1 MRHDRRL
8 DPTAGRRLSM
18 VTSILKLSPAAL
30 LFSAALLA
38 TSSAGA
44 QRATMAPPPAGPKT
58 LVGIVSD
65 TAGNPVDSVEVFITA
80 VKRRTMSG
88 PNGAFRFDDL
98 KSETYDVS
106 TRRLGYLPQL
116 RKVKVGDEGGTT
128 AFSLVPYM
136 RGLPPV
142 VSSSSRGGLSGV
154 IGDTAYNIVSGAQI
168 SVMAS
173 DRRTV
178 SDSTGSFFLDLKP
191 GKYMV
196 RVNRSGFASR
206 LVSVTIPN
214 DSGRRM
220 VVWLSP
226 SSRGESAREEWAIE
240 NLNARLVRRNPVW
253 STIYSREDIN
263 KMGMTDAAQL
273 ATIGARKRVDDNCPA
288 IIDGGPTTA
297 PIWAFAASDIETME
311 TYTPKPASYAPTS
324 IMGRGIQP
332 RARAESDDC
341 PVTVY
346 LWLRK

>member
-1 MRHDRRL
+1 
-8 DPTAGRRLSM
+8 
-18 VTSILKLSPAAL
+18 
-30 LFSAALLA
+30 
-38 TSSAGA
+38 
-44 QRATMAPPPAGPKT
+44 MAPQPAGPRT
-58 LVGIVSD
+58 LIGVVTD
-65 TAGNPVDSVEVFITA
+65 TSGTPVDSVEVFIA
-80 VKRRTMSG
+80 SLKRRAMSG
-88 PNGAFRFDDL
+88 PDGAFRFDDL
-98 KSETYDVS
+98 KPGTYALS
-106 TRRLGYLPQL
+106 ARRLGYLPQL
-116 RKVKVGDEGGTT
+116 QKVKVGDDGGTT

-154 IGDTAYNIVSGAQI
+154 IGDTAYNIVAGAD
-168 SVMAS
+168 VTVLAS
-173 DRRTV
+173 DHRAV
-178 SDSTGSFFLDLKP
+178 SDSTGSFFIDLRP
-191 GKYMV
+191 GRYMV
-196 RVNRSGFASR
+196 RVKRPGYSPR

-226 SSRGESAREEWAIE
+226 AGPGGSNHEEWAMDSLAE
-240 NLNARLVRRNPVW
+240 RLLRRNPVW

-288 IIDGGPTTA
+288 IIDGGPRTA

-311 TYTPKPASYAPTS
+311 TYTPKPPSYAPTS
-324 IMGRGIQP
+324 MMSRGHLQAP
-332 RARAESDDC
+332 PPPNDC